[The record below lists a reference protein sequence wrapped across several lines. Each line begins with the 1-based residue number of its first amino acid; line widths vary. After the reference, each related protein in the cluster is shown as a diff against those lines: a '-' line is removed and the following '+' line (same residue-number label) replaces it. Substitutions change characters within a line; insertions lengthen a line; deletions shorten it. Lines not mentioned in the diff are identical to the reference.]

1 MIKFKNKNME
11 RETETETETEIRY
24 LTYMSDNTYSCN
36 DGVKHLRYAIQ
47 KIMSDAEN
55 NKKYLNEIVFANVIP
70 RVYGCTTTGT
80 NYYVS
85 LIVKRTYYTDMYE
98 SLYAFNRALEEKEIK
113 L

>member
-1 MIKFKNKNME
+1 MIKFKNKNVE
-11 RETETETETEIRY
+11 RETEIRY

-47 KIMSDAEN
+47 KIMSN
-55 NKKYLNEIVFANVIP
+55 NDNNGKYLNEIVYADVIP
-70 RVYGCTTTGT
+70 YIYGYQETHTI
-80 NYYVS
+80 YYVS
-85 LIVKRTYYTDMYE
+85 VIVKRTYYKDMYE